1 MARSKPPGLTL
12 RGAVW
17 HIDKDVYGTRFCE
30 STGTRDL
37 KEAVAILA
45 RRLEEVRA
53 TRFFGVRKPR
63 TFREAATRFLEEN
76 QHKRSLERDA
86 RALAVLDP
94 YIGELTIQQV
104 HYGTL
109 QSFIRDRLTAGKS
122 PGTVNRDLAVV
133 RRILN
138 LCARLWR
145 DESDRPWL
153 DTAPLIQMQRHPNK
167 RAPYP
172 LSMEEQRL
180 LFSELAG
187 HLARMALFKVNT
199 GTREHEV
206 CSLRWSWEVRVPELE
221 TSVFIIP
228 RAHVKNG
235 IDRYVVL
242 NRIAK
247 SVIEGCRGE
256 HEEFV
261 FTEEMR
267 DGQRRPQARM
277 NNSGWKAARRRAA
290 ARYESEL
297 GRPCPA
303 GFRSIRVHDLKHTHG
318 YRLRAAGV
326 PFEDRQS
333 LLGHKAAHVTTH
345 YSAADTSNLISCSEK
360 VCDLASRKS
369 PALSI
374 VRSGAAAEVLENA
387 GGKGGTRTL
396 DPGIMS
402 AVL

>member
-1 MARSKPPGLTL
+1 MGRLKPPGLTR

-17 HIDKDVYGTRFCE
+17 HIDKDIFGTRICE
-30 STGTRDL
+30 STGTGDL
-37 KEAVAILA
+37 QEAVAILA
-45 RRLEEVRA
+45 RRIDEVRA
-53 TRFFGVRKPR
+53 SHFFGARR
-63 TFREAATRFLEEN
+63 ERIFREAATRFLEEN

-86 RALAVLDP
+86 RALAAMDP
-94 YIGELTIQQV
+94 YIGELPIHRV
-104 HYGTL
+104 HHGTL
-109 QSFIRDRLTAGKS
+109 QTYIRDRLKAGRS
-122 PGTVNRDLAVV
+122 PGTVNRDLAVA

-153 DTAPLIQMQRHPNK
+153 DTAPLIQMQRHPDR

-172 LSMEEQRL
+172 LSFGEERL

-187 HLARMALFKVNT
+187 HIARMAVFKVNT
-199 GTREHEV
+199 GLREHEV
-206 CSLRWSWEVRVPELE
+206 VSLRWDWEVRVPELE
-221 TSVFIIP
+221 TSVFVIP
-228 RAHVKNG
+228 KAHVKNG
-235 IDRYVVL
+235 LERYVVL
-242 NRIAK
+242 NRIAR

-256 HEEFV
+256 HRELV
-261 FTEEMR
+261 FTLE
-267 DGQRRPQARM
+267 GKGVTKIY
-277 NNSGWKAARRRAA
+277 NSGWKAARRRAA
-290 ARYESEL
+290 ERYERDM

-303 GFRSIRVHDLKHTHG
+303 GFRSVRVHDLKHTYG

-326 PFEDRQS
+326 QFEDRQL

-345 YSAADTSNLISCSEK
+345 YSAADIGNLIAASER

-369 PALSI
+369 PAVAI
-374 VRSGAAAEVLENA
+374 VRAGGVSEVPENA